1 MVICTYIESSIMNN
15 LTVRQSAYETN
26 IKIAETG
33 KLGRSLLS
41 NLRYLGVQAL
51 YYCILDIL
59 PLSQFY
65 VKL

>member
-1 MVICTYIESSIMNN
+1 MNN